1 MYLRQQGFPFEE
13 KDINQDPAAREEFTG
28 RGLTGVPSFL
38 IGDSVVVGLDRQKIA
53 SLMDSNVFSCPNCE
67 KKLRVPGGKGKI
79 RVTCP
84 QCKEQSTLKT

>member
-1 MYLRQQGFPFEE
+1 MYLRQQGIPFEE
-13 KDINQDPAAREEFTG
+13 KDINQDPTARAEFTG

-53 SLMDSNVFSCPNCE
+53 SLMDFNVFPCPNCE
-67 KKLRVPGGKGKI
+67 KKLRVPRGKGKI

-84 QCKEQSTLKT
+84 QCKQQNTIDT